1 MIMKEGIM
9 DYARFTIETEITRL
23 SQELAQHVQRADET
37 AKRIDELHRAL
48 GYLGSIEESDG
59 PATRAQRRP
68 YTIEETLEIV
78 RLRDELKMPWTS
90 IGLILDRNPSSASG
104 QYSRYKNGQV

>member
-1 MIMKEGIM
+1 M
-9 DYARFTIETEITRL
+9 DYARITIQAEITRL
-23 SQELAQHVQRADET
+23 GHELTQHVQRADET
-37 AKRIDELHRAL
+37 AKLIDELHRAV
-48 GYLGSIEESDG
+48 GYLGGIEESDG
-59 PATRAQRRP
+59 PSTRAQRRP

-78 RLRDELKMPWTS
+78 RLRDDLKMAWAS